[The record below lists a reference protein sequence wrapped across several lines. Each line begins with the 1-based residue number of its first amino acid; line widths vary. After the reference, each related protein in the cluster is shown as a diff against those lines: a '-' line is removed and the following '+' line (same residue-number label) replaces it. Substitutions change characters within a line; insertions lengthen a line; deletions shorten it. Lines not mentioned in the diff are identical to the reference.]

1 MDLQTTDL
9 VKIDVQ
15 NAVQIFTGGGL
26 DSLIDGVES
35 RVRELK
41 LDASTESGRD
51 QIRTVAHQIARTKTA
66 LDAEGKA
73 LTEGWR
79 KNTALVNTERKRAW
93 ERLEKLQE
101 EVRRPLTEFE
111 TKEARRVQEHEAAFA
126 QLANIKLALQDAQTV
141 DHLEDLLTLATSAH
155 VDRVWEE
162 FAERVAGYRT
172 ALVAEITS
180 KLEARKKY
188 EADQAELA
196 RLRQAEAERQQRE
209 RDERLKAEAAEK
221 ARIEAEH
228 RAKAEADAEA
238 KRVIEAA
245 NAERARVAAEAARV
259 QAENERVMRESR
271 DRHAA
276 ETRAREEAEQRARD
290 AEAARVAAEAKAAA
304 DLKAAREK
312 AKRDQEAAVQRARD
326 KQAREAKAAEEER
339 AKREA
344 DQANRARVHAGI
356 VEDLEGLLLPAG
368 DADKIATMLMN
379 GEIRNVQVIF

>member
-209 RDERLKAEAAEK
+209 R
-221 ARIEAEH
+221 EH

-312 AKRDQEAAVQRARD
+312 AKRDQEAAAQRARD